1 MNQIN
6 SLQRGIDYI
15 ENNLTGKI
23 SNEALQFVTLM
34 SIAQFQKTF
43 LSITGYTV
51 GEYIRNRRLTLAAF
65 ELINSNRSVLD
76 IALKYGYDSSE
87 GFSRAFKEFHNF
99 NPNEIKRGKTNF
111 NLFNKI
117 TLEIRVNGG
126 SKMNFEIVKLESLDF
141 VGFKTI
147 ALGNMNKDIDIRW
160 DNDDDAWESSR
171 KEQNAI
177 IITDDHIWYEVY
189 KKINESKY
197 AHYICSKCSSIPER
211 CEAVHFDGGLFSK
224 ITTNKYKYP
233 TEQLKNVYYQ
243 TLIDTEWLSAI
254 GYRLDDNRNQLYI
267 TNWSMIDKEGRYIEI
282 YLPVSKAK

>member
-23 SNEALQFVTLM
+23 SNEALQFVTSM

-99 NPNEIKRGKTNF
+99 NPNEIKKGKTNF

-177 IITDDHIWYEVY
+177 ITDDHIWYEVY

-211 CEAVHFDGGLFSK
+211 CEAVHFDGGLFAK

-233 TEQLKNVYYQ
+233 TEQLKDVYYQ
-243 TLIDTEWLSAI
+243 TRIDTEWLSAI

>member
-23 SNEALQFVTLM
+23 SNEALQFVTSM

-65 ELINSNRSVLD
+65 ELINSNHSVLD

-99 NPNEIKRGKTNF
+99 NPNEIKKGKTNF

-177 IITDDHIWYEVY
+177 ITDDHIWYEVY

-211 CEAVHFDGGLFSK
+211 CEAVHFDGGLFAK

-233 TEQLKNVYYQ
+233 TEQLKDVYYQ
-243 TLIDTEWLSAI
+243 TRIDTEWLSAI

-267 TNWSMIDKEGRYIEI
+267 TNWYMIDKEGRYIEI

>member
-23 SNEALQFVTLM
+23 SNEALQFVTSM

-99 NPNEIKRGKTNF
+99 NPNEIKKGKTNF

-211 CEAVHFDGGLFSK
+211 CEAVHFDGGLFAK

-233 TEQLKNVYYQ
+233 TEQLKDVYYQ
-243 TLIDTEWLSAI
+243 TRIDTEWLSAI